1 MNDVNVEIINDH
13 IIRKYSKTKNGYK
26 RLSRELLVL
35 KELTA
40 SLHTPNF
47 IDHKDDGLSMSIDM
61 SIINGQSAKEWLK
74 IDAEYDIKPIVWL
87 VAKKRLKQYIMAEMD
102 LLSRHAMYRDLNL
115 EHLLFSQDMAY
126 LVDHEATIINTG
138 ETTWNQSDFTGTWET
153 MAPEE
158 FPEHAVLSLRT
169 ATYRVAVFCH
179 LALAGKLPFIRY
191 RHSRAQSYAS
201 RKKHGPTISVAL
213 SRPVQ
218 QVFRSAL
225 SIKKDHRFKDPL
237 SFFEALERA
246 FVTI

>member
-1 MNDVNVEIINDH
+1 MNDVDVEIINDH
-13 IIRKYSKTKNGYK
+13 ILRKYSKTKNGYK

-35 KELTA
+35 KELAT
-40 SLHTPNF
+40 SQHTPDL

-74 IDAEYDIKPIVWL
+74 IDAEYDVQPIDWL
-87 VAKKRLKQYIMAEMD
+87 TAKKRLGQYVKVEMD

-115 EHLLFSQDMAY
+115 EHLLFTQDRAY

-138 ETTWNQSDFTGTWET
+138 EATWNQADFTGTWET

-158 FPEHAVLSLRT
+158 FPEYAVLSSRT

-179 LALAGKLPFIRY
+179 LVLAGKLPFTRY

-201 RKKHGPTISVAL
+201 RKKQGPTISAAL

-218 QVFRSAL
+218 QVFKRAL

-237 SFFEALERA
+237 SFFEALERTFA
-246 FVTI
+246 IM